1 MAIKKDDRNY
11 RIHSEKNK
19 RIIKKSLEKLG
30 AGRSI
35 LIDAEDEVVAGNA
48 TFEEATK
55 LKIPVRIIETDG
67 TELIAVKRTDLK
79 SDDER
84 RKELALI
91 DNHAT
96 DMSEFDMDM
105 VMEDF
110 SEDMLKSLSMELP
123 PSVVDDIVV
132 DNPDYPLIPKY
143 DEQYNTFVIVCKS
156 KTEEARIRT
165 KLNLAYRARS
175 YKQKFLGETF
185 IVDSE
190 KIL

>member
-1 MAIKKDDRNY
+1 MEIKKDKRNY
-11 RIHSEKNK
+11 RVHSEKNK
-19 RIIKKSLEKLG
+19 RIIRKSLTELG

-35 LIDAEDEVVAGNA
+35 LIDSENEVVAGNA
-48 TFEEATK
+48 TFEEAQK
-55 LKIPVRIIETDG
+55 LKIPIKVIETDG
-67 TELIAVKRTDLK
+67 NELIAVKRTDLK
-79 SDDER
+79 PGDDK

-96 DMSEFDMDM
+96 DMSEFDMDT

-110 SEDMLKSLSMELP
+110 SEDLLKSLSMELP

-143 DEQYNTFVIVCKS
+143 DEQYNAFVIVCKS

-175 YKQKFLGETF
+175 YKQKFLGETYV
-185 IVDSE
+185 VDSE
-190 KIL
+190 NIQ